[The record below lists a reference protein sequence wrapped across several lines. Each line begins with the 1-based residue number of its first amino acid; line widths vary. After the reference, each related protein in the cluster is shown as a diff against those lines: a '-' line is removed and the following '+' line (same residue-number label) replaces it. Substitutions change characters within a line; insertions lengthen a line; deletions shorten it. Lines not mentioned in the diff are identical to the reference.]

1 MTLSTPLLAAAPLIA
16 GLMGPAILGAVP
28 GQQQADPPAAA
39 LPAAGRTHTPA
50 IPTTGRSVVVE
61 HEAARGD
68 TEQRRVLDY
77 WTPQRMAAALPIDL
91 LDSVTDTGGLLSG
104 LTGDAGLRAAPH
116 LTGGDT
122 RINLPR
128 RHRTAAARPVAPT
141 IGSRWQ
147 GGGAVTRTT
156 GRVFLTLAGADF
168 VCSASTVKSASRD
181 LVLTAGHC
189 VKDGPGE
196 WAENWT
202 FVPGYGIGGAQPY
215 GQYAA
220 RRMFVA
226 EPWSRSGDDNYDVG
240 MVALAT
246 SGGRHAADVVGAQDI
261 AFNARRG
268 GQAYGFGYPADPPYD
283 GDHLVYCAGR
293 LRDDPYKQTRDQGL
307 GCDMTA
313 GSSGG
318 PWMSVF
324 DPASGRGTITSLSSF
339 KYSDDQRTMYGPYFG
354 DAAKTLYTTA
364 ERA

>member
-1 MTLSTPLLAAAPLIA
+1 
-16 GLMGPAILGAVP
+16 
-28 GQQQADPPAAA
+28 
-39 LPAAGRTHTPA
+39 
-50 IPTTGRSVVVE
+50 
-61 HEAARGD
+61 
-68 TEQRRVLDY
+68 
-77 WTPQRMAAALPIDL
+77 
-91 LDSVTDTGGLLSG
+91 LSG

-116 LTGGDT
+116 LTGGRT
-122 RINLPR
+122 AVGLPR
-128 RHRTAAARPVAPT
+128 RHRTSARPVAPT
-141 IGSRWQ
+141 IGSRWNT
-147 GGGAVTRTT
+147 GGAVTKTT

-168 VCSASTVKSASRD
+168 VCSASTVKSANRD
-181 LVLTAGHC
+181 LVVTAGHC

-202 FVPGYGIGGAQPY
+202 FVPGYATGGAQPY

-226 EPWSRSGDDNYDVG
+226 EPWSRGGQDDYDIG

-268 GQAYGFGYPADPPYD
+268 GQAFGFGYPADPPYD

-318 PWMSVF
+318 PWMTVF
-324 DPASGRGTITSLSSF
+324 DPATGRGTITSLSSF

-354 DAAKTLYTTA
+354 DAARNLYTA
-364 ERA
+364 AARA